1 VRSKT
6 LYLAALVVAVGL
18 VFWAPPF
25 SPPTEAAAGNGAA
38 DLARMGPYAI
48 GHTNVMLYDTS
59 RPGGRDGFPEFA
71 TTGRPIPVSIWYPVD
86 PSTVA
91 GKNSNAEYPLD
102 VLYGIAPPSTSAD
115 WEAYGIDPAFEGP
128 APSKAK
134 PFPLVI
140 VSPGWGAWNW
150 IHSSIGTR
158 LASHGFVVAVP
169 YHFGDQAWPWE
180 PPYDSL
186 AEASYNRPIDVS
198 FALTDLLRRNSTR
211 GDLFYGVMKPDQIA
225 AAGWSLGGYAS
236 MVLAGG
242 DDSVC
247 DLIPNE
253 DWALETPP
261 WTCVPAKPDPRIKA
275 IVPLDGSNQLL
286 HFSELAR
293 VKVPAMGMGE
303 EWDMLALDPPFVSWQ
318 ARQHAAF
325 SGKPAYRVDL
335 YGSIHQ
341 TFSDFCEAGHLF
353 IDLPVDPGFGDW
365 ILSTF
370 CGPEYIASPLAHQL
384 TNKYMLA
391 FLKTHL
397 AGERGYQDMLTPGWA
412 VSKEQVIE
420 FFVTEKR
427 NPNSVDEDWPG
438 LFVYF
443 PHQSGSVQARGPKD
457 GKTMPVARVGVVR

>member
-1 VRSKT
+1 MKRKS
-6 LYLAALVVAVGL
+6 LFLAALAAAAL
-18 VFWAPPF
+18 VFWVPSF
-25 SPPTEAAAGNGAA
+25 SPPTEAAGGNAAA
-38 DLARMGPYAI
+38 DLAKMGPYAI
-48 GHTNVMLYDTS
+48 GHTNIMLFDTG
-59 RPGGRDGFPEFA
+59 RPGGRPDFPEFA
-71 TTGRPIPVSIWYPVD
+71 ATGRPIPVSIWYPVD
-86 PSTVA
+86 PSVVA
-91 GKNSNAEYPLD
+91 GRNSDAEYPLD

-115 WEAYGIDPAFEGP
+115 WEPYGIDPAYE
-128 APSKAK
+128 APVPSRAK
-134 PFPLVI
+134 PFPLVV
-140 VSPGWGAWNW
+140 VSPGWGGWNW
-150 IHSSIGTR
+150 IHTSIGTR

-180 PPYDSL
+180 PPYDPL
-186 AEASYNRPIDVS
+186 AVASFNRPIDVS
-198 FALTDLLRRNSTR
+198 FVLTNLLGRNSTP
-211 GDLFYGVMKPDQIA
+211 GDLLYGAIRPDQIA
-225 AAGWSLGGYAS
+225 AAGWSLGGYAA
-236 MVLAGG
+236 MALAGG

-253 DWALETPP
+253 DWAGETPP
-261 WTCVPAKPDPRIKA
+261 WTCAPALPDARIKA
-275 IVPLDGSNQLL
+275 ILPLDGSNQLL
-286 HFSELAR
+286 HFYELAR
-293 VKVPAMGMGE
+293 VKAPAMGIGE
-303 EWDMLALDPPFVSWQ
+303 EWDMLALDPPFASWQ

-341 TFSDFCEAGHLF
+341 SFSDMCEAGHLL
-353 IDLPVDPGFGDW
+353 IDLPVDAATGDW

-412 VSKEQVIE
+412 LSKEQVVE

-427 NPNSVDEDWPG
+427 NPNSIDEDWPG

-443 PHQSGSVQARGPKD
+443 LHQPGSAQARGPKD
-457 GKTMPVARVGVVR
+457 AKTLPVARVGIVR